1 MGKPSQ
7 FVAGF
12 PDGIGKT
19 GADGV
24 SVGGMGVFVG
34 SCVGEGVMV
43 GVGVEVKVDKIVSVG
58 TGVSVGFGTKV
69 LHDVNVIIKTKR
81 MMALLTAF
89 MVSLAF
95 YIVC

>member
-34 SCVGEGVMV
+34 SSV
-43 GVGVEVKVDKIVSVG
+43 GVGVLVGLGVEVEVGKLVSVG
-58 TGVSVGFGTKV
+58 TGVSVGFGAKV

-81 MMALLTAF
+81 IMALLTVF
-89 MVSLAF
+89 MLSLAF
-95 YIVC
+95 YIAC